1 MRHTRRGNKAKA
13 EVAPLWAECS
23 KEAYCSGLD
32 ALARALKGVLGSR
45 AGERMGKPVGFP
57 RFKKKNARRSYRV
70 TTASFGIVDRHHVR
84 LPHIGVLRTKEP
96 TVKLARKL
104 SDSTAR
110 VLSATVCERA
120 GRWYVS
126 FCCEV
131 ERARRIARLQRRCSR
146 RKGPG
151 KGRPPSKRWSRATR
165 SLAKVHAKV
174 AHARSDGLHKL
185 TTRLAVTYGTVVVE
199 DLAVTAVTAMT
210 ARPKP
215 KPDGAGG
222 HGRNGAR
229 RKAGLNRA
237 LLDVASGELRR
248 RLDYKCRWYGS
259 KLVVAGRRYPSSKT
273 LLGLQNSESQAAVV
287 RAHLYLRALWTRDR
301 PRPQCR
307 TEPRLAGRG
316 ERYRQW
322 GGKPAQATARRTRG
336 GEERFMDMSKCS
348 SVNCEDGSD
357 PQAPGK
363 TATVSSKD
371 EAALSVCN

>member
-13 EVAPLWAECS
+13 EVAPWWAECS
-23 KEAYCSGLD
+23 KEAYSSGLD
-32 ALARALKGVLGSR
+32 ALARALKGFLGSR
-45 AGERMGKPVGFP
+45 SGERMGKPVGFP

-84 LPHIGVLRTKEP
+84 LPRIGVLRTKEP

-174 AHARSDGLHKL
+174 AHARSAC
-185 TTRLAVTYGTVVVE
+185 TSS
-199 DLAVTAVTAMT
+199 
-210 ARPKP
+210 P
-215 KPDGAGG
+215 
-222 HGRNGAR
+222 
-229 RKAGLNRA
+229 RA
-237 LLDVASGELRR
+237 
-248 RLDYKCRWYGS
+248 W
-259 KLVVAGRRYPSSKT
+259 PSPTGPSW
-273 LLGLQNSESQAAVV
+273 L
-287 RAHLYLRALWTRDR
+287 
-301 PRPQCR
+301 
-307 TEPRLAGRG
+307 
-316 ERYRQW
+316 
-322 GGKPAQATARRTRG
+322 RTR
-336 GEERFMDMSKCS
+336 
-348 SVNCEDGSD
+348 
-357 PQAPGK
+357 P
-363 TATVSSKD
+363 
-371 EAALSVCN
+371 